1 MKHRIESDQICRSQ
15 PNVIVPHPFLS
26 WFIRYLRTWPFSSF
40 LSLFCSQ
47 RPSRLFSVN
56 ECSCP
61 NIFRL
66 VSFRMDFGL
75 EYCAGTIIG
84 TLTLPAKLQT
94 RPTLPAMFSNP
105 PDPPRDV
112 FKPAR
117 PAPQC
122 FQTRPT
128 RPVYPKTYPNPTRL
142 PAESM
147 MQIILVAT
155 AYDSISGQFSN
166 EINFQLFFEDVFF
179 ELERHIKYMKV
190 QMDEMTNANNYLKKS
205 CNKVRAV
212 EKKGKRN
219 EHSMDQSSSLTVMRE
234 WLIKYINQTFSV
246 ALNMFFQL
254 DRRCYA
260 LSNNPISSTF

>member
-1 MKHRIESDQICRSQ
+1 MLT
-15 PNVIVPHPFLS
+15 PHK
-26 WFIRYLRTWPFSSF
+26 
-40 LSLFCSQ
+40 
-47 RPSRLFSVN
+47 V
-56 ECSCP
+56 
-61 NIFRL
+61 
-66 VSFRMDFGL
+66 

-179 ELERHIKYMKV
+179 ELERHIKYMRV

-234 WLIKYINQTFSV
+234 WLIKYISQTFSV